1 MKKAVVSKF
10 KKYSTK
16 YQGIRYSEHKTRKH
30 NSRFDRCF
38 FLRYKL
44 GGKLKEEALGWASNG
59 WNAFQASQE
68 LAELKKN
75 QRTGEG
81 PRTLKEKRR
90 IAKEAEVAERAKK
103 EEAARKNKTFAEIF
117 KTHYLPQAKADKS
130 EKSVNREISLF
141 NKWIN
146 PVIGS
151 TPIGEIAPINLEKIK
166 KKMGDSDL
174 SARSI
179 QYCLAVVRQ
188 VFNFAYQRDL
198 FNGENPTK
206 KVKRPKFDNRR
217 MRFLTHEE
225 ADQLLDDLK
234 RRSIQTYYIALLSL
248 HCGARADEIFK
259 LKWKDVVDLKK
270 GILFLWDTKNTEN
283 RPTFMTTEIKGMF
296 ESLDPG
302 SKNDLVFTDRNG
314 KKIVQVSK
322 AYNRAVKKLGFNHG
336 ITDRRQKVVF
346 HTLRH
351 TYASWH
357 VQSGTDLY
365 TLQKL
370 MGLSSFAL
378 VERYAHLAPSTLQAA
393 TKNFEK
399 SIQKN
404 TSKVVPLKIE

>member
-1 MKKAVVSKF
+1 L
-10 KKYSTK
+10 
-16 YQGIRYSEHKTRKH
+16 
-30 NSRFDRCF
+30 

-44 GGKLKEEALGWASNG
+44 DGKLKEEALGWASDG
-59 WNAFQASQE
+59 WNANQASQE

-90 IAKEAEVAERAKK
+90 IAREAEEAERAKK
-103 EEAARKNKTFAEIF
+103 KEEARKNVTFAEIF

-130 EKSVNREISLF
+130 EKSISREISLF
-141 NKWIN
+141 NKWID
-146 PVIGS
+146 PAIGS
-151 TPIGEIAPINLEKIK
+151 TPIAEVAPINLEKIK
-166 KKMGDSDL
+166 KKMRDSGL

-179 QYCLAVVRQ
+179 QYCLAVIRQ
-188 VFNFAYQRDL
+188 VFNFAYYRDL
-198 FNGENPTK
+198 FHGENPTK
-206 KVKRPKFDNRR
+206 KVKRPKVDNRR

-234 RRSIQTYYIALLSL
+234 IRSLQTYHIALISL

-259 LKWKDVVDLKK
+259 LKWGDVDLEN
-270 GILFLWDTKNTEN
+270 GLLFLWDTKNKRN
-283 RPTFMTTEIKGMF
+283 RPAFMTDEIRSIF
-296 ESLDPG
+296 ESLEVG
-302 SKNDLVFTDRNG
+302 SKSDLVFTDRNG

-322 AYNRAVKKLGFNHG
+322 AYNRAIKKLGFNEG
-336 ITDRRQKVVF
+336 VTDRRQKVVF

-399 SIQKN
+399 SLQRD
-404 TSKVVPLKIE
+404 TLKVVPFNKE